1 MTAEL
6 KTEHPHVVRVPGV
19 LGGEPVIAGTRVGV
33 AFIARLLQAG
43 EEPSD
48 IVAAYPNLVPAAI
61 YDAIS
66 YYLDHRDEIDSLIAG
81 STLEA
86 LAKRYGFGV
95 QEDGKI
101 VFGGPCE

>member
-1 MTAEL
+1 MATEL
-6 KTEHPHVVRVPGV
+6 KTEPPHIVRVPGV

-33 AFIARLLQAG
+33 AFIARRLRAG

-48 IVAAYPNLVPAAI
+48 IVAAYPDLAPAAV

-66 YYLDHRDEIDSLIAG
+66 YYLDHRDEIDALIAG

-86 LAKRYGFGV
+86 LAQRSGFSV

-101 VFGGPCE
+101 V